1 MIDVGILADDK
12 VELLRGF
19 IVRMSPQ
26 NARHAFVVQ
35 RLTRFLVLALA
46 DSGGAVVRV
55 QLPLAL
61 GEDSEPE
68 PDAAVVPAGDYRD
81 EHPSTALL
89 IVEVAG
95 SSLAN
100 DLGEKARLYAAAGI
114 AEYWVVDI
122 EHDLVEVHTD
132 VVNNVYG
139 RVTSRRPGDLLT
151 PRAFPDISVP
161 VREILG

>member
-46 DSGGAVVRV
+46 DRGAVVRV

-122 EHDLVEVHTD
+122 EHDLVVIHTD
-132 VVNNVYG
+132 VVANVYN
-139 RVTSRRPGDLLT
+139 RVTPCRSGDLLT
-151 PRAFPDISVP
+151 PRAFPDVSVP